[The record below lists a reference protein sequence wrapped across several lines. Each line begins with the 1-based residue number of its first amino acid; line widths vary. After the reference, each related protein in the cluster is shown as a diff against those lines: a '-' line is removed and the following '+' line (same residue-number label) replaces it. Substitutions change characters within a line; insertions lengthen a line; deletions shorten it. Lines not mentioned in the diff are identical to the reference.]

1 MCPGRQE
8 DQNGLGKTEAVQLIM
23 GEDAKYMATNT
34 IERGKRKTK
43 IYEALVGWGF
53 VSVPMG
59 LFLVLS
65 IGIFFYAI
73 YISTY
78 NWGIMGPR
86 GFLGLDNYSKAL
98 GDPIFLKAIRNSI
111 LYAALVVPLQTMAG
125 LLLALLVNSKIKGA
139 KFFRSS
145 FYFPSVAS
153 SAAIT
158 TLFIFLMAPEGLF
171 NKVLTFFGVDVP
183 NLFNQGAWLSDSR
196 TALFSVIGLNAWTTS
211 GTMMLFYLA
220 NLQSIVGT
228 YTEAAIMDGA
238 SRRQV
243 FWFIT
248 MPLLKPAH
256 FFVVTSGMIGALQLY
271 DQAIL
276 AGGADGSPDYSLMT
290 MVLYIYNACFRQ
302 FAFGYA
308 SAIGVI
314 LFVIIFLLTLF
325 QRFIFGNDAWKA
337 ND

>member
-1 MCPGRQE
+1 
-8 DQNGLGKTEAVQLIM
+8 M
-23 GEDAKYMATNT
+23 GEDAERMATST
-34 IERGKRKTK
+34 IERSKRKTK
-43 IYEALVGWGF
+43 IQEALVGWGF
-53 VSVPMG
+53 VSIPMG
-59 LFLVLS
+59 LFFVLS

-86 GFLGLDNYSKAL
+86 GFLGLENYTKAIH
-98 GDPIFLKAIRNSI
+98 DPIFLKAIRNSI

-125 LLLALLVNSKIKGA
+125 LILALLVNSKIKGSR
-139 KFFRSS
+139 FFRSS

-171 NKVLTFFGVDVP
+171 NKILTFFGVDVP

-220 NLQSIVGT
+220 NLQSIDGS

-243 FWFIT
+243 FWYIT

-314 LFVIIFLLTLF
+314 LFIIIFSLTMF
-325 QRFIFGNDAWKA
+325 QKLIFGNDAWKA

>member
-1 MCPGRQE
+1 M
-8 DQNGLGKTEAVQLIM
+8 LT
-23 GEDAKYMATNT
+23 TNSH
-34 IERGKRKTK
+34 RKPKSNSQQRKRDLT
-43 IYEALVGWGF
+43 EALVGWGF
-53 VSVPMG
+53 VSVPMA

-65 IGIFFYAI
+65 VGIFFYAI
-73 YISTY
+73 YISTFE
-78 NWGIMGPR
+78 WRILGPTR
-86 GFLGLDNYSKAL
+86 SVGFENYTQAL
-98 GDPIFLKAIRNSI
+98 HDPIFLKSIRNSV
-111 LYAALVVPLQTMAG
+111 LYAALVVPLQTTLG

-139 KFFRSS
+139 KFFRSA
-145 FYFPSVAS
+145 FYFPSIAS

-171 NKVLTFFGVDVP
+171 NRVLSFFGVDVL

-196 TALFSVIGLNAWTTS
+196 TALFSIIGLNMWTTS

-220 NLQSIVGT
+220 NLQSIDGSL
-228 YTEAAIMDGA
+228 TEAGIMDGA
-238 SRRQV
+238 TRRQV
-243 FWFIT
+243 FWYIT

-290 MVLYIYNACFRQ
+290 MVLYIYNASFRQ
-302 FAFGYA
+302 FQFGYA

-314 LFVIIFLLTLF
+314 LFIIIFALTVL
-325 QRFIFGNDAWKA
+325 QRFLFGSSAWRGE
-337 ND
+337 N